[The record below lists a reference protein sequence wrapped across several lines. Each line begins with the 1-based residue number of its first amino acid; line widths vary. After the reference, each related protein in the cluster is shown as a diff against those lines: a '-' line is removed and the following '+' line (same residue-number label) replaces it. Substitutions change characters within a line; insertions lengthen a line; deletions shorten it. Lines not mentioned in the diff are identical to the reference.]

1 MLTSTFVLLL
11 VSIFSLVISRV
22 FPKISVNYV
31 STLVGI
37 LCGLIPF
44 IDHRIEEFHAEIFM
58 LLIIA
63 PLLFFEGFA
72 TPFGNLRHKLKQ
84 IVGITVIMVL
94 LSTVVAGF
102 ALHLA
107 IKISL
112 PLAFVMAAISTPTDA
127 TAMSSVSLGLT
138 MPKKASEYLR
148 LESLF
153 NDASGLI
160 LLQATALWLVNGQF
174 NYQKTIVDFLV
185 SALGGILVGALC
197 CTLIMLFRQ
206 RLLRTLVDSL
216 TVQMLL
222 YILTPYLIYLI
233 AEEFHVSGILAVVVA
248 GIMHNSEAR
257 VSLFVDARLSFV
269 TRSATDIM
277 NTILNSAVFVILGI
291 MAVRVTRQYF
301 SLTNVAIWGASG
313 GLLYLVALAVRY
325 VYARQKLKEAKK
337 EAVVF
342 ALGGV
347 HGAVTLALVFS
358 LLELGVSGND
368 FSLILMAEF
377 ILIILSMLVPTIVFL
392 FILQIGRAHV

>member
-63 PLLFFEGFA
+63 PLLFFFEGFA

-138 MPKKASEYLR
+138 MPKK
-148 LESLF
+148 
-153 NDASGLI
+153 
-160 LLQATALWLVNGQF
+160 
-174 NYQKTIVDFLV
+174 LV
-185 SALGGILVGALC
+185 SICA
-197 CTLIMLFRQ
+197 
-206 RLLRTLVDSL
+206 
-216 TVQMLL
+216 
-222 YILTPYLIYLI
+222 
-233 AEEFHVSGILAVVVA
+233 
-248 GIMHNSEAR
+248 
-257 VSLFVDARLSFV
+257 
-269 TRSATDIM
+269 
-277 NTILNSAVFVILGI
+277 
-291 MAVRVTRQYF
+291 
-301 SLTNVAIWGASG
+301 
-313 GLLYLVALAVRY
+313 
-325 VYARQKLKEAKK
+325 
-337 EAVVF
+337 
-342 ALGGV
+342 
-347 HGAVTLALVFS
+347 
-358 LLELGVSGND
+358 
-368 FSLILMAEF
+368 
-377 ILIILSMLVPTIVFL
+377 
-392 FILQIGRAHV
+392 

>member
-1 MLTSTFVLLL
+1 M
-11 VSIFSLVISRV
+11 
-22 FPKISVNYV
+22 
-31 STLVGI
+31 
-37 LCGLIPF
+37 
-44 IDHRIEEFHAEIFM
+44 
-58 LLIIA
+58 
-63 PLLFFEGFA
+63 
-72 TPFGNLRHKLKQ
+72 
-84 IVGITVIMVL
+84 
-94 LSTVVAGF
+94 
-102 ALHLA
+102 
-107 IKISL
+107 
-112 PLAFVMAAISTPTDA
+112 
-127 TAMSSVSLGLT
+127 
-138 MPKKASEYLR
+138 
-148 LESLF
+148 
-153 NDASGLI
+153 
-160 LLQATALWLVNGQF
+160 
-174 NYQKTIVDFLV
+174 
-185 SALGGILVGALC
+185 
-197 CTLIMLFRQ
+197 
-206 RLLRTLVDSL
+206 RTLVDSL

-337 EAVVF
+337 RAVVF

-377 ILIILSMLVPTIVFL
+377 ILIILSMLVPTIVFFVYL
-392 FILQIGRAHV
+392 AKEEK

>member
-377 ILIILSMLVPTIVFL
+377 ILIILSMLVPTIVF
-392 FILQIGRAHV
+392 

>member
-347 HGAVTLALVFS
+347 HGAVTIALVF
-358 LLELGVSGND
+358 
-368 FSLILMAEF
+368 
-377 ILIILSMLVPTIVFL
+377 
-392 FILQIGRAHV
+392 